1 MQRNE
6 TEHFINQG
14 FGWLC
19 KRCQAEETANAAAK
33 GGRARFF
40 SEGEAEEKEP
50 ALSSPTLARWR
61 DGTQQTLVCPRCGL
75 AERVKALLPAS
86 KASSKTSG

>member
-1 MQRNE
+1 MNRNE

-14 FGWLC
+14 YGWLC
-19 KRCQAEETANAAAK
+19 KRCHEEQTGGAAET
-33 GGRARFF
+33 GRARFF

-61 DGTQQTLVCPRCGL
+61 DETQQTLVCPRCGL
-75 AERVKALLPAS
+75 EERVRTAARTGFDG
-86 KASSKTSG
+86 AE